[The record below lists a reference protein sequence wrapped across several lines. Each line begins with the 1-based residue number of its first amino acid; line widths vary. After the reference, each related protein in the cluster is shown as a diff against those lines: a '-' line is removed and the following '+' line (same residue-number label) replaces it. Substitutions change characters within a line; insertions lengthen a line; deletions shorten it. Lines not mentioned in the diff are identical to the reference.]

1 MLCRPRLA
9 ARFCHALLT
18 FCCGRTLV
26 ANTGTTN
33 ITETTPFSQTTANYK
48 PMDLKWYLHHLLQ
61 IEVDLHSFLPS
72 CPAYLYSLS
81 RPSAFSLRFVHL
93 GWKCALHFMNCRA
106 DCRVHFDI
114 IFIYIYI
121 YIFTALTVFLSA
133 SLFFSSTPV
142 RSLSAWACC
151 VRHKLWV
158 VR

>member
-18 FCCGRTLV
+18 FCCSRTLV

-33 ITETTPFSQTTANYK
+33 ITETTRFLTNHSQ
-48 PMDLKWYLHHLLQ
+48 LQ
-61 IEVDLHSFLPS
+61 AYWFEVISTEVDLHSLFPS

-81 RPSAFSLRFVHL
+81 WPSAFSLPFVHL
-93 GWKCALHFMNCRA
+93 GWKCAVHFMNYRA

-121 YIFTALTVFLSA
+121 YTALTVCLSA
-133 SLFFSSTPV
+133 SLFFASTPV
-142 RSLSAWACC
+142 RSLSAWVCC
-151 VRHKLWV
+151 VRHKLWL